1 MATMMEIDNPELNT
15 FYQQRYNN
23 LRLANGNVPP
33 ADREVS
39 VASTRTAQDDSVIR
53 DESSMEVQMVD
64 IGTPFEGVP
73 GDKYFTVSIDFGTT
87 FSSVS
92 FIALPM
98 DEPNLF
104 VHPEAI
110 QSIINYPDEPSQG
123 LRDKRREVPTESWYP
138 SNPLGEVQ
146 NEPGNT
152 LMTDSNEDPNEDAH
166 EDGGWNNSCV
176 QHGHSDADDEVD
188 DDDSKD
194 FFWGYGVQRQ
204 LEFPDSNRNQNRR
217 VARSKLLLDSSRHT
231 EDVRDELRPTL
242 RRLKNRKLIKNDEDV
257 IADYLEH
264 LFRHT
269 KEQLTT
275 YHGFS
280 DSCPLEFVLCVPAIW
295 TQKACR
301 TMQTAME
308 TAIRKSEFGS
318 VQNGSVEDL
327 FIVSEP
333 EAASAYVL
341 AYTNEI
347 QVCEYDPW
355 YTEVQ
360 G

>member
-1 MATMMEIDNPELNT
+1 MEIDNPELDVFREEWHND
-15 FYQQRYNN
+15 
-23 LRLANGNVPP
+23 LRLANRDIRA
-33 ADREVS
+33 ADREFS
-39 VASTRTAQDDSVIR
+39 VASTRTVQDDSVIR
-53 DESSMEVQMVD
+53 DESSVEVQMLD
-64 IGTPFEGVP
+64 IGTPFGGVP
-73 GDKYFTVSIDFGTT
+73 GDKCFTVSIDFGTT

-92 FIALPM
+92 FIALPV
-98 DEPNLF
+98 DEPNPF

-138 SNPLGEVQ
+138 SKSLGEVQ
-146 NEPGNT
+146 NEPENKH
-152 LMTDSNEDPNEDAH
+152 MTDSNGEPNEDAH
-166 EDGGWNNSCV
+166 EDDDQNNSRV
-176 QHGHSDADDEVD
+176 QHGHSDVDDEVD

-217 VARSKLLLDSSRHT
+217 VARSKLLLDSSHHT

-242 RRLKNRKLIKNDEDV
+242 RRLKIRKLIKNDEDV

-269 KEQLTT
+269 KEQLAT

-280 DSCPLEFVLCVPAIW
+280 DSCPLEFVLCVPAMW

-308 TAIRKSEFGS
+308 TAVRKSEF
-318 VQNGSVEDL
+318 GSVEDL

-347 QVCEYDPW
+347 QVCEYHP
-355 YTEVQ
+355 Y
-360 G
+360 